1 MEKIDKGL
9 NWIEKTLN
17 LVNKYRIWDFLKAIF
32 VILLI
37 AGTVGLIS
45 NPTWLFEQYAK
56 WQEEKHTEKMLTRAE
71 NDVKIHSIIEKLNY
85 RTNSSRVL
93 ILEYHNGT
101 DGTGGLPF
109 RKCSATYEAIN
120 VGVMPVADQWQGNN
134 LSLMPFASY
143 MATQGYW
150 CGNTDDMEKIDRSL
164 SYRLKSY
171 GIEHFSAVTIEGVD
185 KPLAMMIVA
194 YDAPH
199 SSEEEHHN
207 CMAVRENIRHCSLEI
222 ALLLQLNTL
231 AK

>member
-9 NWIEKTLN
+9 NWVEKTLD
-17 LVNKYRIWDFLKAIF
+17 LVNRYRIWDFLKAIII
-32 VILLI
+32 ILLV

-56 WQEEKHTEKMLTRAE
+56 WQEEIHTEKMLTRAE
-71 NDVKIHSIIEKLNY
+71 NDVKIHTIIEKLNY
-85 RTNSSRVL
+85 KTNSSRVL

-150 CGNTDDMEKIDRSL
+150 CGNTSDMEDIDRSL

-185 KPLAMMIVA
+185 KPLALMIVA

-199 SSEEEHHN
+199 SPEEEHHN
-207 CMAVRENIRHCSLEI
+207 CMEVRENIRHCSLEI
-222 ALLLQLNTL
+222 ALLLQLNTF

>member
-9 NWIEKTLN
+9 NWVEKTLD

-32 VILLI
+32 IILLL

-45 NPTWLFEQYAK
+45 NPTWVFEQYAK
-56 WQEEKHTEKMLTRAE
+56 WQEEVHTEKMLTRAE
-71 NDVKIHSIIEKLNY
+71 NDVKIHTIIEKLNY

-120 VGVMPVADQWQGNN
+120 VGIMPVADQWQGNN

-207 CMAVRENIRHCSLEI
+207 CMEVRENIRHCSLEI

>member
-9 NWIEKTLN
+9 NWVEKTLD
-17 LVNKYRIWDFLKAIF
+17 LVNRYRIWDFLKAIII
-32 VILLI
+32 ILLV

-56 WQEEKHTEKMLTRAE
+56 WQEEIHTEKMLTRAE
-71 NDVKIHSIIEKLNY
+71 NDVKIHTIIEKLNY
-85 RTNSSRVL
+85 KTNSSRVL

-150 CGNTDDMEKIDRSL
+150 CGNTSDMEDIDRSL

-185 KPLAMMIVA
+185 KPLALMIVA
-194 YDAPH
+194 YNAPH

-207 CMAVRENIRHCSLEI
+207 CMEVRENIRHCSLEI
-222 ALLLQLNTL
+222 ALLLQLNTF

>member
-71 NDVKIHSIIEKLNY
+71 NDIKIHSIIEKLNY

-150 CGNTDDMEKIDRSL
+150 CGNTDDMENIDRSL

-199 SSEEEHHN
+199 SSEEERHN
-207 CMAVRENIRHCSLEI
+207 CMEVRENIRHCSLEI